1 MRKIHIITEY
11 VPLFAGMLMLLS
23 SCEHKDLCFDHDP
36 HAPKSEVR
44 IEAEYEKEW
53 QYTYEGSTDWKNY
66 PTWQE
71 SFGMEYDALRP
82 GIPDGLRMQVYNADG
97 SDEIVNIAP
106 EGEVVY
112 MRPGEHSLLFYNNDT
127 EYIVFDEM
135 QSFASAKAT
144 TRTRTR
150 SSYLGNSY
158 MDTKNENTVN
168 QPDMLY
174 GSYMESYVAERS
186 TETDVIPVTMHPL
199 VFTYLVRYE
208 FSHGLEYVSLARG
221 ALAGMAQ
228 AVWLNSGR
236 TSDEAAT
243 VLYDCTVE
251 DFGTQALVRSFGIP
265 DFPNEHYGTRA
276 GRKYGLNLE
285 VRLKNGKIKSFDFDV
300 TDQVAA
306 QPQGGVIVVKGIEP
320 CVKNWKKPITL
331 ARHAYGDVYKNTE
344 MIIPGPGKV
353 ELVYTAADGTE
364 ERALVHDARAADVHR
379 ARADRQAHDALTG
392 LAVQLGS
399 PGDELTDGA
408 GDALARDL
416 PLRGQL

>member
-1 MRKIHIITEY
+1 MKKIHTIRRY
-11 VPLFAGMLMLLS
+11 VPLCAGMLMLFS

-36 HAPKSEVR
+36 HATKSEVR

-53 QYTYEGSTDWKNY
+53 QYTHEGSTDWKNY

-71 SFGMEYDALRP
+71 SFGMEYNTLRP
-82 GIPDGLRMQVYNADG
+82 GMPDGLRVQVYNTDG
-97 SDEIVNIAP
+97 SDDIINIAP
-106 EGEVVY
+106 EGDVVY

-144 TRTRTR
+144 TRSRTR
-150 SSYLGNSY
+150 SSYLGNSL
-158 MDTKNENTVN
+158 MATKSENTVN

-186 TETDVIPVTMHPL
+186 IETDVTPVTMHPL

-208 FSHGLEYVSLARG
+208 FSHGVEYVSLARG

-228 AVWLNSGR
+228 AVWLNSGQ
-236 TSDEAAT
+236 TSEEAAT

-251 DFGTQALVRSFGIP
+251 DFGARALVRSFGIP
-265 DFPNEHYGTRA
+265 GFPNEHYGTRA
-276 GRKYGLNLE
+276 ERKYGLNLE

-306 QPQGGVIVVKGIEP
+306 QPQGGVIVVKGIEISD
-320 CVKNWKKPITL
+320 K
-331 ARHAYGDVYKNTE
+331 E
-344 MIIPGPGKV
+344 
-353 ELVYTAADGTE
+353 GTE
-364 ERALVHDARAADVHR
+364 GGSGFDV
-379 ARADRQAHDALTG
+379 DVEDW
-392 LAVQLGS
+392 
-399 PGDELTDGA
+399 GDYEDIE
-408 GDALARDL
+408 L
-416 PLRGQL
+416 PL